1 MTREN
6 VSYLEIKRWTQDGKA
21 YVEYQVYLQGMP
33 VYKVVYEAKQ

>member
-6 VSYLEIKRWTQDGKA
+6 ASYLKVKSWAQDGKT